1 MNWLDITILVIIAL
15 SAGIS
20 LLRGFVKESIS
31 LATWILAFWIAI
43 SFSDRL
49 ERVLNGWITSPAAR
63 LAVAFAILFILTLI
77 AGALVNYLVS
87 QLVRK
92 TGLSGTDR
100 MLGVI
105 FGIARG
111 IVLVAVLTLM
121 AGIPQLSKETWWKES
136 TLIVYF
142 QDMAI
147 WMKGFLPPDVQKH
160 FVFE

>member
-20 LLRGFVKESIS
+20 LLRGFVKEAIS
-31 LATWILAFWIAI
+31 LATWILAFWISI

-49 ERVLNGWITSPAAR
+49 EGVLSSWISSPTAR
-63 LAVAFAILFILTLI
+63 LSVAFASLFILTLI
-77 AGALVNYLVS
+77 AGALVNYLVA
-87 QLVRK
+87 QLVKK

-111 IVLVAVLTLM
+111 IVLVAVLTLL
-121 AGIPQLSKETWWKES
+121 AGLPQLSREIWWKES
-136 TLIVYF
+136 TLIVHF
-142 QDMAI
+142 QNMAV